1 MVEDIVIDEK
11 YLKEVDE
18 RLKMIPL
25 TFDVVLKGV
34 FTKNQDL
41 LKKFLIC
48 VLNLD
53 LDPETTKIH
62 ISNTELIKQNVKEY
76 QKRVDIL
83 VVINEKFTVDIE
95 ANRSPFK
102 RVKRRNTMYLDKVNT
117 LILEVGNKTIKVNDK
132 FVYQLNL
139 NAVDKE
145 YDEPD
150 DIVGLCSLKTNKIYQ
165 DNKFI
170 ILKYLV
176 YYREIYYN
184 KYIENTEE
192 EIWLAA
198 LTAENFTELNEILSH
213 ILTDEERCRFIRS
226 AIEMSELEFNLVEW
240 EAEKLNQMV
249 IDDTIDEVREKG
261 IKETIINMLKKD
273 IPIITISEVT
283 GKTVEEIEALKEQ
296 I

>member
-25 TFDVVLKGV
+25 AFDVVLKGV

-184 KYIENTEE
+184 KDIENTVE

-213 ILTDEERCRFIRS
+213 ILTNEERCRFIRS

-249 IDDTIDEVREKG
+249 IDDTIDEGREEG